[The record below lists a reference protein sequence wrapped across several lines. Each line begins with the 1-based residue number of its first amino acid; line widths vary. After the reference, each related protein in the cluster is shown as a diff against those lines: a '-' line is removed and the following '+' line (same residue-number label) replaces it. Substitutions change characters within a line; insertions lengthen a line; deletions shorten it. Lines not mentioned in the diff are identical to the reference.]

1 MKRRL
6 AILIAAAMMFTS
18 LPFYAFAD
26 DNVPA
31 DGNEQPEVTA
41 EENEVKANS
50 EPALSGEENDGE
62 EVTGTEVLNTTENG
76 SEGEE
81 PGTEEPQPEDPEPQ
95 IITGWNADHTAY
107 YDENG
112 KPLTSTVRSIN
123 GILCYF
129 NANGLYDTSNGWKNT
144 ANGTYYIK
152 NGKIVTAPTMIK
164 GSKKVKY
171 YYNKKKKKWQTKKI
185 KNAKT
190 KIKTVATNYLY
201 MFLSDGKLKTT
212 TGLYKLNGKEYYGI
226 GSGAIKTGWAAIVEK
241 KKGKAVY
248 FNEKTG
254 AMVKNAKV
262 GYIKIPSSGRLG
274 EAYYRGVK
282 RLDKIGWS
290 LRKAYRWSARMKY
303 QGRSFRAKNS
313 ETYAIKGFKKGY
325 GNCYCMAATFYIMA
339 KLLGYDVHQV
349 EGRVDLPHSWTV
361 IRQNGREY
369 VYDPNFTNETGRNGW
384 KISYGQK
391 GTWRYNHYHKMN

>member
-1 MKRRL
+1 MKRKL
-6 AILIAAAMMFTS
+6 AILIAVAMMFTS
-18 LPFYAFAD
+18 MPFYAFAD
-26 DNVPA
+26 DGAPA
-31 DGNEQPEVTA
+31 DGNEQPEITV
-41 EENEVKANS
+41 EENEVTEVTENS
-50 EPALSGEENDGE
+50 EPALSAEENNGEESS
-62 EVTGTEVLNTTENG
+62 VT
-76 SEGEE
+76 EE
-81 PGTEEPQPEDPEPQ
+81 PGTDEPQPEDPEPQ

-107 YDENG
+107 YEENG
-112 KPLTSTVRSIN
+112 KPLTSTVRSID
-123 GILCYF
+123 GVLCYF
-129 NANGLYDTSNGWKNT
+129 NANGLYDTSNGWKT
-144 ANGTYYIK
+144 VADGTYYYIK
-152 NGKIVTAPTMIK
+152 SGKIVTAPTVVK

-185 KNAKT
+185 KKART
-190 KIKTVATNYLY
+190 KMKTVETNYMY

-212 TGLYKLNGKEYYGI
+212 AVIYKLKGKEYYGL

-248 FNEKTG
+248 FSTKNG

-290 LRKAYRWSARMKY
+290 LKKAYRWSARMKY
-303 QGRSFRAKNS
+303 QGRSYRARNS
-313 ETYAIKGFKKGY
+313 ETYAIKGFKKGR

-361 IRQNGREY
+361 IRQDGREW